1 MSEVQSGV
9 KAAQSVLKDV
19 RAVFSL
25 HAAQVREAKAA
36 AKANS
41 GAKPTAKA
49 KADKKREAP
58 SK

>member
-1 MSEVQSGV
+1 MQSGV

-19 RAVFSL
+19 RAIFSL
-25 HAAQVREAKAA
+25 HAAQAREAKAA
-36 AKANS
+36 NKANS

-49 KADKKREAP
+49 KADKKREES

>member
-1 MSEVQSGV
+1 MQSGV

>member
-1 MSEVQSGV
+1 MQSGV

-19 RAVFSL
+19 RAVFSS
-25 HAAQVREAKAA
+25 HAARVREAKEA
-36 AKANS
+36 AKKTS

-49 KADKKREAP
+49 KADKKREEP